1 MAGNSQEFITIIKLN
16 SEEAKNNLEQ
26 LKKRVDDL
34 TAARDKA
41 LAAKTDTSF

>member
-26 LKKRVDDL
+26 LKKESMILQRLVTRL
-34 TAARDKA
+34 LLRKLIRA
-41 LAAKTDTSF
+41 F